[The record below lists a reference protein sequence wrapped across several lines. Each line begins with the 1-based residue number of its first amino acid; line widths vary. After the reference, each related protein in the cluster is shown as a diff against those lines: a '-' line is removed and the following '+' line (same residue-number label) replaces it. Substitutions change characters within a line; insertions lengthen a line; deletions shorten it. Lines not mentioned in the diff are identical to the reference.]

1 MEYLNL
7 ERRMKMFYKSKKK
20 RNGFLY
26 HNNHNMLQCKR
37 MLLYK
42 ILNAIETKEILT
54 KKYNYIVE
62 KFMT

>member
-7 ERRMKMFYKSKKK
+7 ERRMKNVLQKK
-20 RNGFLY
+20 RSEMDFLY
-26 HNNHNMLQCKR
+26 RNNYNMLQCKR

-54 KKYNYIVE
+54 KKYKYIVE
-62 KFMT
+62 KFMN

>member
-1 MEYLNL
+1 
-7 ERRMKMFYKSKKK
+7 MFYKSK
-20 RNGFLY
+20 RSEMDFLY

>member
-7 ERRMKMFYKSKKK
+7 ERRMKNVLQKK
-20 RNGFLY
+20 RSEMDFLY
-26 HNNHNMLQCKR
+26 RNNNMLQCKR

-54 KKYNYIVE
+54 KKYKYIVE
-62 KFMT
+62 KFMN